1 MKRLSRKI
9 HLTLALVISVF
20 LVIMSVT
27 GALLIYAKDIQLAVN
42 PQLWRASAAEQ
53 TVDVDTLRRRVKEQT
68 GHDLNLVSMEKDP
81 RWAWQAQLSD
91 GSYASIDPSSAQVL
105 YQYDYYSTLYGFSM
119 GLHRWL
125 LWRTDKGNMPLRN
138 WVSTMALGF
147 MLVML
152 VGFYMWVKP
161 KHRLK
166 RLKINKRA
174 KARVINRQVHHV
186 LGVYTTLP
194 LLLIAFSGIAFN
206 WKTPT
211 QAVVNAFTP
220 GEVESRP
227 RIDDIE
233 AAGQWQ
239 LQQAIEVGL
248 TVFPDAHLQ
257 RIYFPKEENKPMA
270 LRLQQPSESHAF
282 SWVWVNP
289 YSAEI
294 INSYDGANANAA
306 TQVWNFKYKFHIGDF
321 AGPIVQFVWL
331 LLSLM
336 PVLFVVSGIVMWRG
350 RK

>member
-1 MKRLSRKI
+1 
-9 HLTLALVISVF
+9 
-20 LVIMSVT
+20 MSVS
-27 GALLIYAKDIQLAVN
+27 GAVLIYAKDIQLAFN
-42 PQLWRASAAEQ
+42 PQLWRAQSTEF
-53 TVDVDTLRRRVKEQT
+53 TIDSETLRTRVKEQT
-68 GHDLNLVSMEKDP
+68 GLDVNLVSMEKNP
-81 RWAWQAQLSD
+81 HWAWQAQLSD
-91 GSYASIDPSSAQVL
+91 GSYASIDPSTAEVL
-105 YQYDYYSTLYGFSM
+105 YQYDYYSTLYGFTL

-125 LWRTDKGNMPLRN
+125 LWRDDKGKMPLRN
-138 WVSTMALGF
+138 IVSTMALGF
-147 MLVML
+147 ILVML

-174 KARVINRQVHHV
+174 KAKVINRQVHHV
-186 LGVYTTLP
+186 LGVYATLP

-206 WKTPT
+206 WKAPT
-211 QAVVNAFTP
+211 QAVVNALMP

-227 RIDDIE
+227 RIDDLE

-257 RIYFPKEENKPMA
+257 RIYFPKGEHKPLA
-270 LRLQQPSESHAF
+270 LRLQQPSESHAY

-294 INSYDGANANAA
+294 INFYDGANANAA

-321 AGPIVQFVWL
+321 AGPIVQFMWL
-331 LLSLM
+331 LLCLL
-336 PVLFVVSGIVMWRG
+336 PVFFVISGIVMWRG
-350 RK
+350 RQ